1 MAKTTMSETYKA
13 YSSILADLARDLLA
27 LYADDHDTILLEF
40 ALEDTREFDAEVKR
54 IARRIDYLESQLLQL
69 GDTYEIDRTMLP

>member
-1 MAKTTMSETYKA
+1 MAKTPMSETYKA
-13 YSSILADLARDLLA
+13 YSSILADLARDLLC

-40 ALEDTREFDAEVKR
+40 ALEDTKEFDAEVKR

>member
-1 MAKTTMSETYKA
+1 MPKTPMSEIYKA
-13 YSSILADLARDLLA
+13 YSSILADLARDLLC

-40 ALEDTREFDAEVKR
+40 ALEDTKEFDAEVER
-54 IARRIDYLESQLLQL
+54 IAKRIDYLESQLLQL